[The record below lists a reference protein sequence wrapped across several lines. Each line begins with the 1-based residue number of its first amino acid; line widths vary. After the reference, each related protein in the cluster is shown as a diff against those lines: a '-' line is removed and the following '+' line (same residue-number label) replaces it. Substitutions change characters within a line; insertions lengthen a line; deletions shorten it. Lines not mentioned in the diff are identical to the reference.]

1 MRRFD
6 DKQTTHIVPHTITR
20 RRLLQAAGL
29 AIAGTAVYS
38 CEFARHAIEHVP
50 LPVAI
55 RNLPEAFHGF
65 RIVQISDFHF
75 EDFTER
81 FFLDRIIREVNAL
94 APNLILLTGDFITHG
109 PPRHLPEEAIYVI
122 AKALQGLTCPQR
134 FACLGNHDS
143 AVGSSFI
150 ARILRE
156 NGTPVLLNQYVPIE
170 RGRDRIWIGG
180 VEDPSTSRPDL
191 SLAVPRNPDAPLIL
205 LAHAPDYADD
215 VLRHPDG
222 GKVDLIL
229 SGHTHGGQIRLP
241 IAGPLVLPHMGKKYV
256 HGHFQFGPMQLYV
269 NRGLGSVGVPFRFNC
284 PPEITT
290 ITLHPA

>member
-6 DKQTTHIVPHTITR
+6 EDQTTHILPRNLTR

-29 AIAGTAVYS
+29 TIAGTAVYS
-38 CEFARHAIEHVP
+38 CEFARHAIEHIA

-55 RNLPEAFHGF
+55 RNLPEAFHDF
-65 RIVQISDFHF
+65 RIVQISDIHF

-81 FFLDRIIREVNAL
+81 FFLDRVIREVNAL
-94 APNLILLTGDFITHG
+94 APDLILITGDFITHG
-109 PPRHLPEEAIYVI
+109 PPRRIPEQAIYVI
-122 AKALQGLTCPQR
+122 AEALGGLTCSQR
-134 FACLGNHDS
+134 IACMGNHDS
-143 AVGSSFI
+143 AVGTDFV
-150 ARILRE
+150 ARILRDH
-156 NGTPVLLNQYVPIE
+156 GTTVLINQYLPIE
-170 RGRDRIWIGG
+170 RNGDRLWIGG
-180 VEDPSTSRPDL
+180 VEDPATSSPDL
-191 SLAVPRNPDAPLIL
+191 SLATPRNPGAPLIL
-205 LAHAPDYADD
+205 MAHAPDYADD

-229 SGHTHGGQIRLP
+229 SGHSHGGQIRLP
-241 IAGPLVLPHMGKKYV
+241 FVGPLVLPSMGRKYV

-269 NRGLGSVGVPFRFNC
+269 NRGLGAVSVPFRFNC